1 VCWIVAGGLCACIDS
16 KSVRGQVVQVE
27 RPRSALQVLRISP
40 HATIVPLWELLFLRT
55 DSIFPRASLCL
66 VNFTSRGAR
75 HRGEIMRSTPDLIA
89 ELDEEAKNHWIVVM
103 VVDLETSITFV
114 QAKDENR
121 LAMLNSAIQE
131 GGTPV
136 GLIVADES
144 GLDVAMSMRVYPE
157 HWNSK
162 KFDAEGY
169 LFALIDG
176 KLPASSQVFRSS
188 HGRGSK
194 LPN

>member
-1 VCWIVAGGLCACIDS
+1 
-16 KSVRGQVVQVE
+16 
-27 RPRSALQVLRISP
+27 
-40 HATIVPLWELLFLRT
+40 
-55 DSIFPRASLCL
+55 
-66 VNFTSRGAR
+66 
-75 HRGEIMRSTPDLIA
+75 MRSTPDLIA

-103 VVDLETSITFV
+103 AVDLETSITFV

-136 GLIVADES
+136 GLIVADKS
-144 GLDVAMSMRVYPE
+144 GCDVAMSMRVYPE

-162 KFDAEGY
+162 KIDAEGY

-176 KLPASSQVFRSS
+176 NLPASSQVFRLSQS
-188 HGRGSK
+188 RGSK